1 MFGNAP
7 FMKQAASTLLV
18 LPLVLLG
25 IAFMACN
32 GQKTTT
38 STSSYGGAAPAD
50 SLFFT
55 LTKTPCFG
63 KCPAYTVNVYRS
75 GCATYN
81 GKSHVEK
88 TGEHTARIGTDTM
101 ALLLAK
107 AEAIGFF
114 NLQEVYDSQVT
125 DLPTTTIAIAAG
137 GRSKQVKAR
146 HQVPQQFKDFAAYA
160 EGLLL
165 PIAWKPVKAQD

>member
-1 MFGNAP
+1 
-7 FMKQAASTLLV
+7 MKTIHAALASAV
-18 LPLVLLG
+18 LIASATTFLG
-25 IAFMACN
+25 CN
-32 GQKTTT
+32 GQKTTANT
-38 STSSYGGAAPAD
+38 ATYGGDAPAD

-63 KCPAYTVNVYRS
+63 KCPAYSVNVYRS
-75 GCATYN
+75 GFATYN

-88 TGEHTARIGTDTM
+88 TGEHTAHVGTDTM

-107 AEAIGFF
+107 AETIGFF
-114 NLQEVYDSQVT
+114 DLEDVYDSQVT

-165 PIAWKPVKAQD
+165 PVAWKPVKAQD